1 MDREIRLIIDGH
13 QDPYYNMGFDEALLV
28 LRDRGEIPPTLRLY
42 MWDPS
47 AVTIGYFQRIRDTVN
62 LEYAYERNIP
72 VIRRITGGGTVY
84 HDSKGEITYSIVTS
98 IRGRL
103 VDVQE
108 SYRIICN
115 GIVYALRKLGLEAVF
130 KPVNDIL
137 LNGRKVSGSAQTR
150 RRKTLLQHGTL
161 MVSTDLDELARLI
174 RVPREKLAS
183 HKVTSIKERVTTVS
197 MMLGRT
203 ISPEDMIP
211 YLIEGFQEALGARL
225 VEEKPGSGET
235 RLAKTLSE
243 KYRSREWNFKR

>member
-1 MDREIRLIIDGH
+1 MDGEIRLIIDGH

-62 LEYAYERNIP
+62 LEYAYEKNIP

-84 HDSKGEITYSIVTS
+84 HDSKGEITYSIVS
-98 IRGRL
+98 DIRGKL

-161 MVSTDLDELARLI
+161 MVSTDLEELARLI
-174 RVPREKLAS
+174 RAPKEKLAS
-183 HKVTSIKERVTTVS
+183 HRVHSIRERVTTVS
-197 MMLGRT
+197 IELGRT
-203 ISPEDMIP
+203 MSPEDMIP
-211 YLIEGFQEALGARL
+211 YLVEGFQEALGARL
-225 VEEKPGSGET
+225 VEEKPGSSEIS
-235 RLAKTLSE
+235 LARVLAE